1 MTQLAERL
9 KQEVSFWLAQ
19 VHFPT
24 YQVSG
29 DLERESR
36 PQPAITST
44 AEMGSQGV
52 QIQQKPQSEVDT
64 ELVQMPEKIQ
74 QGQRQGGPP
83 RTRSVPWGLVS
94 PPTWRSLPIP
104 HDRMAARHRS
114 ICQRLISH
122 RKSVGRLPT
131 TGLPTLSHQSG
142 CVKGDVTKGP
152 LPVSLLKTGSKAMAQ
167 RQLSTSA
174 MAMTAEAAGHSVTRV
189 L

>member
-1 MTQLAERL
+1 MSCGVGCRQGSDPALLWLWYRPAAITDSTLSLGTSISLGCGPKKKKKKATKRSFIEKGLPSPHLRRGRPSRKMTQLVERL

-36 PQPAITST
+36 PQPGITST

-74 QGQRQGGPP
+74 RGQRQGGPP
-83 RTRSVPWGLVS
+83 RT
-94 PPTWRSLPIP
+94 
-104 HDRMAARHRS
+104 
-114 ICQRLISH
+114 
-122 RKSVGRLPT
+122 
-131 TGLPTLSHQSG
+131 
-142 CVKGDVTKGP
+142 
-152 LPVSLLKTGSKAMAQ
+152 
-167 RQLSTSA
+167 
-174 MAMTAEAAGHSVTRV
+174 
-189 L
+189 

>member
-74 QGQRQGGPP
+74 RGQRQGGPP

-94 PPTWRSLPIP
+94 PPTWGVYPF
-104 HDRMAARHRS
+104 
-114 ICQRLISH
+114 
-122 RKSVGRLPT
+122 PT
-131 TGLPTLSHQSG
+131 TGWQRGTDQSARG
-142 CVKGDVTKGP
+142 LFHTGNLWGDFLQQDSP
-152 LPVSLLKTGSKAMAQ
+152 P
-167 RQLSTSA
+167 
-174 MAMTAEAAGHSVTRV
+174 
-189 L
+189 